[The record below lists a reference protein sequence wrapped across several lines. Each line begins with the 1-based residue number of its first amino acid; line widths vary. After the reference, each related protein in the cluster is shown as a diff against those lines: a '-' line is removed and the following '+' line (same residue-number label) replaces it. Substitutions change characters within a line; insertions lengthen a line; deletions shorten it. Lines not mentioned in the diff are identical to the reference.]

1 MTEAKLSIC
10 VVTYNH
16 APYITR
22 ALDGFLMQK
31 TDFPFR
37 VIVGDD
43 ASTDGT
49 TDIIRRYAEQHPD
62 IIKPIFHPENI
73 GAFDNSM
80 SVYRA
85 AQTPYVALCDGD
97 DYWTDPDKLQMQ
109 VDFLDSH
116 PDFSLCFHPVAVRH
130 EGESLPDSRIPPDGF
145 RFPKKGLGLKDLLES
160 NFIQTNS
167 VVYRWRF
174 NRDPLSLIPD
184 GIAPGDWFIHLLHA
198 ETGKIGFIDRT
209 MAVYRRHATGIWTG
223 AGVSDEWFCKYGIPH
238 IKFFEAV
245 ERQFGGAYPREKQ
258 ELVNSVYLAA
268 ENMKNETVRE
278 ELFTRDK
285 NAYSRAAAFFGF
297 LPRVRYFRSTFLS
310 KITLGK
316 LQQHYKKEKRLL
328 RRYFKKKG
336 KNGAA

>member
-1 MTEAKLSIC
+1 MTEKKLSVC
-10 VVTYNH
+10 VVAYNH
-16 APYITR
+16 APYIAQ

-31 TDFPFR
+31 TDFPFQ

-49 TDIIRRYAEQHPD
+49 TEIIRRYAEQHPD
-62 IIKPIFHPENI
+62 VIKPIFHPQNI

-109 VDFLDSH
+109 IDFLDSH
-116 PDFSLCFHPVAVRH
+116 PDFALCFHPVAVRH
-130 EGESLPDSRIPPDGF
+130 EDEDLPDSRIPPDGF
-145 RFPKKGLGLKDLLES
+145 LFPKKGMGLEDLLES
-160 NFIQTNS
+160 NFMQTNS

-174 NRDPLSLIPD
+174 NQDPLSLIPH

-223 AGVSDEWFCKYGIPH
+223 AGVSDEWFCRYGIPH

-245 ERQFGGAYPREKQ
+245 EHQFGRSYFREKQ
-258 ELVNSVYLAA
+258 ELVNSIFRAA
-268 ENMKNETVRE
+268 ENLKNEAVRE
-278 ELFTRDK
+278 ELRARDED
-285 NAYSRAAAFFGF
+285 AYGRAAAFFGVR
-297 LPRVRYFRSTFLS
+297 PRLRYFRSSLLS
-310 KITLGK
+310 KITTGR

-328 RRYFKKKG
+328 RRYLQETEKD
-336 KNGAA
+336 